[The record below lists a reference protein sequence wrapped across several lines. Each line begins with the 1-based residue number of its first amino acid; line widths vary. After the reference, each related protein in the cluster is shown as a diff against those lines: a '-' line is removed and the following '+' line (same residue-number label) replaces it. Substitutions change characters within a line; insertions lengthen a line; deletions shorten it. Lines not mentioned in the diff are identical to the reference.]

1 MNKGKVKNMPEP
13 QDIFVS
19 TRLHDEQNQEFLNK
33 ALKSGRI
40 DYNTHQYLT
49 RLYSNSMD
57 WFREVFLYIGKCFG
71 APKAAVHVYDYVNDT
86 AVKQSIT
93 IHDINPLEPYV
104 VNHRLD
110 GDPMRNQ
117 FFVATKGHKI
127 DLVVSSIVSVIV
139 GAQKSVSRAVDKI
152 TGKYYQDYVEEVA
165 QTAYN
170 VIAKTERIAAA
181 QAVADKIKESFTK
194 TFTTDAS
201 TAVLNIIGSG
211 HQKIAVELVR
221 ALDEI
226 RTPYERLRD
235 VWRIKCLFDL
245 VPQAR
250 TFIERICNMWPD
262 KIIAVRDKFFDIT
275 NPRGYRDAKLILN
288 IGTKD
293 KVVPMEIICQIRT
306 FFEFEHKTHTGYEK
320 SRLAENKKENKAKAV
335 KTVRTVASVS
345 QETEILHTEGVK
357 KYNLMICKCVEELF
371 DRIGWNILYSDG
383 NTDMLFEGFPRISTI
398 YYPQKI
404 TDVIMRKLD
413 TAVENEVF
421 YVQNAPTPLTKDQE
435 IRIFRWMARFIL
447 VTAMPYSKNDWAV
460 DTDTMAGKFFE
471 FIMKE
476 LQRYYK
482 K

>member
-1 MNKGKVKNMPEP
+1 MLQNGGTEDVFQATKLR
-13 QDIFVS
+13 D
-19 TRLHDEQNQEFLNK
+19 DENLEFLDD

-40 DYNTHQYLT
+40 DDVTHGYLT
-49 RLYSNSMD
+49 NLYTDSMKC
-57 WFREVFLYIGKCFG
+57 FREVFLYIGKCFG
-71 APKAAVHVYDYVNDT
+71 APKAAVHVYDYDLDAAIDT
-86 AVKQSIT
+86 PIT
-93 IHDINPLEPYV
+93 IRDINPLEPYV

-110 GDPMRNQ
+110 ADPMRNQ
-117 FFVATKGHKI
+117 FFIATQGHKI
-127 DLVVSSIVSVIV
+127 DLAVSSIVTVIV
-139 GAQKSVSRAVDKI
+139 GAQKRVSRAVDKI
-152 TGKYYQDYVEEVA
+152 TGKYYKDYVADVA

-170 VIAKTERIAAA
+170 VIAKTERTAAA
-181 QAVADKIKESFTK
+181 QAVSDKIVETFSK
-194 TFTTDAS
+194 TFITDAAP
-201 TAVLNIIGSG
+201 AVLGIIGSG
-211 HQKIAVELVR
+211 HQKIAADLVR
-221 ALDEI
+221 ALDKI
-226 RTPYERLRD
+226 RTPYSRLQD

-262 KIIAVRDKFFDIT
+262 KIIAVKDKFFDIT

-293 KVVPMEIICQIRT
+293 KIIPMEIICQVRT
-306 FFEFEHKTHTGYEK
+306 FFEFEHKTHVAYENA
-320 SRLAENKKENKAKAV
+320 RTVENKKKV
-335 KTVRTVASVS
+335 KTVASVS
-345 QETEILHTEGVK
+345 EHTANLHIEGVK
-357 KYNLMICKCVEELF
+357 TYNLMICDCVEGLF

-383 NTDMLFEGFPRISTI
+383 NEDMLFDGFPKISTV

-404 TDVIMRKLD
+404 VDTIIRKVD

-421 YVQNAPTPLTKDQE
+421 YVQNAPAKLTKDQE

-447 VTAMPYSKNDWAV
+447 VAAMPYSHANWAV
-460 DTDTMAGKFFE
+460 KTDTMAGKFFE

>member
-1 MNKGKVKNMPEP
+1 MLPHGEYQDVFMATKV
-13 QDIFVS
+13 
-19 TRLHDEQNQEFLNK
+19 RDEQNLEFLDS

-40 DYNTHQYLT
+40 DDAAHKYLT
-49 RLYSNSMD
+49 NLYTDSMN
-57 WFREVFLYIGKCFG
+57 WFKEVFLSIGRCFG
-71 APKAAVHVYDYVNDT
+71 APKAAVHVYDYEQDSAINVP
-86 AVKQSIT
+86 IT
-93 IHDINPLEPYV
+93 IRDINPLEPYI

-110 GDPMRNQ
+110 ADPMRNQ
-117 FFVATKGHKI
+117 FFISTQGHKI
-127 DLVVSSIVSVIV
+127 DLAVSSIVSVIV

-152 TGKYYQDYVEEVA
+152 TGKYYKDYVNEVA
-165 QTAYN
+165 MTAYN
-170 VIAKTERIAAA
+170 VIAKTERVASA
-181 QAVADKIKESFTK
+181 QAVHDKIVDVFTK
-194 TFTTDAS
+194 SFITDAS
-201 TAVLNIIGSG
+201 STVLGIIGSG
-211 HQKIAVELVR
+211 HQKIAAELVR
-221 ALDEI
+221 ALDKI
-226 RTPYERLRD
+226 RTPYARLED

-293 KVVPMEIICQIRT
+293 KIIPMEIICQVRT
-306 FFEFEHKTHTGYEK
+306 FFEFEHKTHTAYEK
-320 SRLAENKKENKAKAV
+320 ARSKENKKAN
-335 KTVRTVASVS
+335 TVATVS
-345 QETEILHTEGVK
+345 EYTENLHVEGVK
-357 KYNLMICKCVEELF
+357 MYNLTICDCVESLF

-383 NTDMLFEGFPRISTI
+383 NEDMLFDGFPKISTI

-404 TDVIMRKLD
+404 VETIIRKVD

-421 YVQNAPTPLTKDQE
+421 YVQNAPTKLTKDQE

-447 VTAMPYSKNDWAV
+447 VAAMPYSHANWHV
-460 DTDTMAGKFFE
+460 NTETMAGKFFE

>member
-1 MNKGKVKNMPEP
+1 MAEQIDAVLMTLE
-13 QDIFVS
+13 
-19 TRLHDEQNQEFLNK
+19 HDRRNLSAIDT

-40 DYNTHQYLT
+40 DNATHEYLT
-49 RLYSNSMD
+49 ELYSNSMD

-86 AVKQSIT
+86 AVNKPIV

-127 DLVVSSIVSVIV
+127 DLVVSSIVTVIV
-139 GAQKSVSRAVDKI
+139 GAQKTVSRALDKI
-152 TGKYYQDYVEEVA
+152 TGKYYQDYVEEII
-165 QTAYN
+165 QTSYDI
-170 VIAKTERIAAA
+170 IAKNQRVAAA
-181 QAVADKIKESFTK
+181 EAVADKIKETFSKSFI
-194 TFTTDAS
+194 TDAS
-201 TAVLNIIGSG
+201 TTVLNIIGSG

-221 ALDEI
+221 ALDKI

-250 TFIERICNMWPD
+250 TFIERVCNTWPD
-262 KIIAVRDKFFDIT
+262 KVIAVRDRFFDIS

-293 KVVPMEIICQIRT
+293 KVIPMEIICQIRT
-306 FFEFEHKTHTGYEK
+306 FFEFEHKTHNDYEK
-320 SRLAENKKENKAKAV
+320 LRSNESKKEKKV
-335 KTVRTVASVS
+335 KTVASVS
-345 QETEILHTEGVK
+345 QETEFLHTEGVK

-371 DRIGWNILYSDG
+371 DRVGWNILYSDG
-383 NTDMLFEGFPRISTI
+383 NSDMLVEGFPRISTVH
-398 YYPQKI
+398 YPQKI
-404 TDVIMRKLD
+404 TDTIMRKLD
-413 TAVENEVF
+413 KSVENEVF
-421 YVQNAPTPLTKDQE
+421 YVPNAPTKLTQDQE

-447 VTAMPYSKNDWAV
+447 VTAMPYSKNDWSV